1 MAHFM
6 LSSVIL
12 VLLVSLVNS
21 APTASVTKFVPPIN
35 DNGVVLVPSENNYS
49 LRIDLDGS
57 TRDEVV
63 EQIAP
68 DVLQVK
74 GTLSQRFPGST
85 NLLVTYEAG
94 PNGYVAKYSL
104 SGQPDVGI
112 QVQQLPPNVLKTAAG

>member
-6 LSSVIL
+6 LSSVFL
-12 VLLVSLVNS
+12 VLFLSLVNS
-21 APTASVTKFVPPIN
+21 SPTTSVTKFVPPIN
-35 DNGVVLVPSENNYS
+35 DNGVVLVPSEKKYS

-57 TRDEVV
+57 TRDEIV

-68 DVLQVK
+68 DLLQVK
-74 GTLSQRFPGST
+74 GTFFQRFPGSI

-104 SGQPDVGI
+104 SRQSYLTPA
-112 QVQQLPPNVLKTAAG
+112 QQLQPIVLKTAAG